1 MKIIIFAGGTGKR
14 FWPASRKSAPKQFMG
29 VVNDKPLLRERI
41 DILLE
46 KYKPEDLFVSSG
58 VQYKNE
64 LYEMLSDLPKE
75 NIILEPEMRDNGAAV
90 TLAVTYVNSKFPEEV
105 ICTQWSDHLI
115 KNPEVFHQAIEKA
128 ALEAHKQH
136 KVVFITSPA
145 RFPSPF
151 RGYVHFKKENIETG
165 SFGELKP
172 FIGFVEK
179 PSVEVAEKYI
189 ESGEYGWNPGYMAF
203 PGKLLLDT
211 VSIDHPAFTRITK
224 AIVDSNF
231 SEESLKQYSELE
243 KIAIDYIF
251 HEKLSAENG
260 LVIYSDF
267 GWSDIGEWMSLKE
280 ALEDHEED
288 LITKGLVKDLGSKDS
303 LIYNYEDGKL
313 VATIGL
319 EGFIVV
325 NTKDVVAIFPKKDN
339 PKLKEFLKGLETEGL
354 DGVL

>member
-41 DILLE
+41 DLLLQ
-46 KYKPEDLFVSSG
+46 KYKPEDIFVSSG
-58 VQYKNE
+58 MQYKNE

-75 NIILEPEMRDNGAAV
+75 NIILEPEMRDTGPAV
-90 TLAVTYVNSKFPEEV
+90 TLATAYVNKLYPDEV

-115 KNPEVFHQAIEKA
+115 KNPEKFFLAVEQSGIVA
-128 ALEAHKQH
+128 AREN
-136 KVVFITSPA
+136 KVVFIIAPA

-151 RGYVHFKKENIETG
+151 RGYANFTKESIETG
-165 SFGELKP
+165 EYGELKG
-172 FIGFVEK
+172 FKRFVEK
-179 PSVEVAEKYI
+179 PTVEVAEQYI
-189 ESGEYGWNPGYMAF
+189 ASGEYGWNPGYMSF
-203 PGKLLLDT
+203 PGKLIQDIVVDT
-211 VSIDHPAFTRITK
+211 HPQFIEITQE
-224 AIVDSNF
+224 IVNSNF
-231 SEESLKQYSELE
+231 DKKSLDRFSELE
-243 KIAIDYIF
+243 KIAIEFIF
-251 HEKLSAENG
+251 HEKVTEENG
-260 LVIYSDF
+260 LVVLSDF

-280 ALEDHEED
+280 ALEDHEQD
-288 LITKGLVKDLGSKDS
+288 LITKGLVKDMGSKDS

-339 PKLKEFLKGLETEGL
+339 PRLKEFLKGLESEGL